1 MALLPFSTQVLE
13 GVDYIFPAPTEDF
26 SGETSFGTSLAQ
38 SLMAGLS
45 ASLSTI
51 GVTSTLTDF
60 DGGLSLVSRA
70 GVDGKLIDTFSGVN
84 SMPQLCDAISELA
97 NPSLILIQ
105 DQIRRLAAHEVDFRP
120 ETLTAF
126 LIEAFAAR
134 QKDALKG
141 VMVGTKSEPRPWPQ
155 LEQHGLLPLSH
166 NYAGNACLFGV
177 TLAAMR
183 LAQLPPQLS

>member
-51 GVTSTLTDF
+51 G
-60 DGGLSLVSRA
+60 
-70 GVDGKLIDTFSGVN
+70 DGKLIDTFSGVN